1 MTDLIK
7 EIYQLKGE
15 KEALEKNLESLKKS
29 IADLDAAISEKSDE
43 VLAYMLENGIK
54 EEEADG
60 IFAIKMHRSNVG
72 YADEKAVVT
81 ILKEKF
87 NGQYIRTKTTE
98 ALDKIPLKKAIK
110 ENKELAEAL
119 EGQTIN
125 TSADYVIVT
134 DAANREKILEHL
146 N

>member
-29 IADLDAAISEKSDE
+29 IADLDASISEKSDE

-72 YADEKAVVT
+72 YADEKAVLT